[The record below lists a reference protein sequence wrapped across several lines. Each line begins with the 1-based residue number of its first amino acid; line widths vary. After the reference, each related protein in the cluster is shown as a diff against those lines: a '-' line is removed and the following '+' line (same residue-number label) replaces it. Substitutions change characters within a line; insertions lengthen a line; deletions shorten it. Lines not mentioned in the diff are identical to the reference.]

1 MKSFGKV
8 IMGCATKRIS
18 ARFEVEVD
26 PTSHVAFCVV
36 FCTLGDSVLLIR
48 RLIRVVSCGIRGCLS
63 LLRISITKTQNEF
76 RPFLEEFS
84 GADRH
89 LPYLQIPP
97 FSRQSVQRYG
107 LVHFYFDNSRSRSG
121 QRPAQ
126 YRAKCGIQNERISS
140 NSRCF
145 QNFGELADRTKGCLL
160 VDKCS
165 EQLVKKQ
172 GYEYLPIYCLFW

>member
-1 MKSFGKV
+1 
-8 IMGCATKRIS
+8 MGCATKRIS

-107 LVHFYFDNSRSRSG
+107 LVPFFCGAPHFYFDNSRSRSG

-126 YRAKCGIQNERISS
+126 YRAKCDTQNERKSS
-140 NSRCF
+140 NYRF
-145 QNFGELADRTKGCLL
+145 PQNFHWGSKRK
-160 VDKCS
+160 
-165 EQLVKKQ
+165 
-172 GYEYLPIYCLFW
+172 